1 MSKKIFIVSGGTGG
15 HIIPARC
22 LANFLHQQNHQI
34 LFFGDAKIYNY
45 VKSNDAFPTLIING
59 SQFKKSIFSL
69 AKALIKISFGT
80 IKSLYF
86 IAKFK
91 PNYVY
96 AFGGYAT
103 FPMLIAS
110 VITKRKI
117 ILHEQNAHLGK
128 VNRIFAKFAK
138 KIALSFQETSGI
150 KAEFKNKTF
159 FTGNPI
165 REEIIKL
172 HDKEY
177 YLPNFEENKTVD
189 NKLGYDILLNSDFY
203 PIEERG
209 KMFKILVIGG
219 SGGAKIFSEILP
231 KAFFNFSENIK
242 ENIQIIQQCRS
253 ELVESTFDEY
263 KSFNINV
270 IVDSFF
276 DDMAQL
282 IDEAHLVIARAG
294 SSSVFEFCMAKKPMI
309 IIPFAKSADNHQQK
323 NAEFLSQKGAAIV
336 IEEKDFTIQKI
347 NEILNRL
354 FVEKEI
360 LFKMSKNAGNIAITE
375 ATANLSKLINDDL

>member
-22 LANFLHQQNHQI
+22 LASLLHQQNHQI
-34 LFFGDAKIYNY
+34 LFFGDKKIYNY
-45 VKSNDAFPTLIING
+45 VKSTDTFPTFIIKS

-69 AKALIKISFGT
+69 IKGLIKISFGVV
-80 IKSLYF
+80 KSLYF
-86 IAKFK
+86 ITKYR
-91 PNYVY
+91 PDYVY

-110 VITKRKI
+110 IITNRKI

-165 REEIIKL
+165 REEIVKL

-177 YLPNFEENKTVD
+177 SLPSFEEDKIAD

-203 PIEERG
+203 PIEKHE

-231 KAFFNFSENIK
+231 KSFFNFSENIK
-242 ENIQIIQQCRS
+242 ENIQVTQQCRS
-253 ELVESTFDEY
+253 ELVESTFEEY

-276 DDMAQL
+276 EDMAQL
-282 IDEAHLVIARAG
+282 IDGAHLIVARAG
-294 SSSVFEFCMAKKPMI
+294 SSSIFEFCMAKKPMI

-323 NAEFLSQKGAAIV
+323 NADFLAQKGAAIV

-347 NEILNRL
+347 NEIFNRL
-354 FVEKEI
+354 FTEKEI

-375 ATANLSKLINDDL
+375 ATSNLSKLINETF